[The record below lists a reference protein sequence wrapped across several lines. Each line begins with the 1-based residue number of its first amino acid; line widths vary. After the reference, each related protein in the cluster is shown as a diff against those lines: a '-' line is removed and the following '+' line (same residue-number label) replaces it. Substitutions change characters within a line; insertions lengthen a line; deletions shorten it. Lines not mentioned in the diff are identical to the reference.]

1 MILELFPVP
10 IPEQPDLS
18 DLTGL
23 ECLSQQEPIDDLETL
38 QLHVA
43 QLTGVVEFLLRR
55 IERLENDD

>member
-1 MILELFPVP
+1 MNVELSPVP

-18 DLTGL
+18 GLTGL
-23 ECLSQQEPIDDLETL
+23 ECLSQLEPIDDLETL

-43 QLTGVVEFLLRR
+43 QLTGVVGFLLCR